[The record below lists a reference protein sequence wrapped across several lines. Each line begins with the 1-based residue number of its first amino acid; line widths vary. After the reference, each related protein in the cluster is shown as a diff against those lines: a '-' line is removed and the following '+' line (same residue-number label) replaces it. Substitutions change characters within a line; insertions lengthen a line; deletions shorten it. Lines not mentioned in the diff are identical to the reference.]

1 MRMQFGGRISVGLAV
16 RSHLTSWLASQT
28 EHEFWRVPVPISKV
42 VDYAPQF
49 YDIDNSIVF
58 TDSQTMAKDF
68 SPHQQKVIKRY
79 YENRDAID
87 DQRLAELVTNLY
99 LSTGKKQEKMWVTAE
114 DIMTRM
120 ELPPNRITHVIESKD
135 PAVLAR
141 VVEELQNGKLKRG
154 SGKKKA

>member
-1 MRMQFGGRISVGLAV
+1 
-16 RSHLTSWLASQT
+16 
-28 EHEFWRVPVPISKV
+28 
-42 VDYAPQF
+42 
-49 YDIDNSIVF
+49 
-58 TDSQTMAKDF
+58 MAKDF

-99 LSTGKKQEKMWVTAE
+99 LSSGKKQEKMWVTAE

-120 ELPPNRITHVIESKD
+120 ELPATRIAHVMESKD

-141 VVEELQNGKLKRG
+141 VVEELQNGKLTKG
-154 SGKKKA
+154 TAKKKKA